1 MQASPVLVDLEMPAD
16 GKIRVLIA
24 DDEPHIRNVI
34 AGIVTSLGG
43 EVVGQAGDGE
53 QALAL
58 FASTRP
64 DLAILDI
71 NMPRLTGDQV
81 LVRML
86 ALAPRVLVIMMTAQD
101 TIGGVRGCLDLGARN
116 YILKSNPAE
125 EIYRLIAE
133 SWDGYTEEILAVRTA

>member
-1 MQASPVLVDLEMPAD
+1 MQASRVLVDLEMPPD

-34 AGIVTSLGG
+34 ARIVTSLGG
-43 EVVGQAGDGE
+43 QVVAEAGDGE

-71 NMPRLTGDQV
+71 NMPKLTGDQV

-86 ALAPRVLVIMMTAQD
+86 ELNPRVLAIMMTAQD
-101 TIGGVRGCLDLGARN
+101 TIGGVRGCLELGARN

-125 EIYRLIAE
+125 EIYRLMGE
-133 SWDGYTEEILAVRTA
+133 SWGEYVEEVRAVHAA